1 MKGIIV
7 PEAMPGYFIDIPD
20 AELGTSLTVRECTP
34 EKACHGNATFTEIE
48 TDSYPW
54 TAQCAEGYEDKGC
67 AQCVKLYSYLLP
79 LG

>member
-1 MKGIIV
+1 MA
-7 PEAMPGYFIDIPD
+7 EAMPGYFIDIPD
-20 AELGTSLTVRECTP
+20 NRTSLTVRKCTP
-34 EKACHGNATFTEIE
+34 EKACHGNATFTEIG

-67 AQCVKLYSYLLP
+67 AQCVRNSYLLP